1 MFGKIYQQQ
10 ANAQGA
16 QGADPGAQAGGAGGA
31 QNEQKVYDADYEV
44 VDDEKDKDN
53 K

>member
-10 ANAQGA
+10 ASAQGA